1 MVKDI
6 APDLLEKIQK
16 AFKENSAKS
25 QIIQEKIRALANKEA
40 THQDSNAF
48 AIEVGRLLAD
58 AFGSEIVP
66 GVLPDDKMYYNIAKR
81 IIGPSLQYNY
91 NLVGDYARDVQTILN
106 EQAGLSIKGIKP
118 EINQDRIAGIIN
130 KISNYDTF
138 DQGKWLLDEP
148 VVNFSQSVVDDTVK
162 ANADFQYKAGLRPK
176 IIRTEA
182 GNCCDWCKGLAGVYD
197 YPNVPQD
204 VYRRHRFCRCTVD
217 YHPGDG
223 KKQDIWSKK
232 WTDVNKDDKIQERK
246 EIKQTRNATLN
257 LQTLKKLEEKNWT
270 PGFKARAIRF
280 YRETSQAGVEFSDHA
295 VSRAMDRAVNKKGFT
310 TEDIIKLAKS
320 KPLYIQNEDGRLVHS
335 NGIIHLLRNP
345 KTGDIVSVSD
355 RKMPRK
361 DWVKIDGK
369 TRNDNKNDEVGNK

>member
-1 MVKDI
+1 M
-6 APDLLEKIQK
+6 
-16 AFKENSAKS
+16 
-25 QIIQEKIRALANKEA
+25 
-40 THQDSNAF
+40 
-48 AIEVGRLLAD
+48 AD
-58 AFGSEIVP
+58 AFGSEIAP

-81 IIGPSLQYNY
+81 IIGSSLQYNY
-91 NLVGDYARDVQTILN
+91 DLVGDYARDVQTLLN

-130 KISNYDTF
+130 KISNYETF

-223 KKQDIWSKK
+223 KKQDVWSKK
-232 WTDVNKDDKIQERK
+232 WKDPDKDDKIRERIRISKGKPKSTSNTVKNVIKRSVVKDEINK
-246 EIKQTRNATLN
+246 EKQWRHLKDNHLPGRSFINGDLTFSMNLYKEFKGKGDPIIVNGEWKNKERVNTKRVVATYVDAEG
-257 LQTLKKLEEKNWT
+257 K
-270 PGFKARAIRF
+270 
-280 YRETSQAGVEFSDHA
+280 EFDST
-295 VSRAMDRAVNKKGFT
+295 N
-310 TEDIIKLAKS
+310 IIIVYS
-320 KPLYIQNEDGRLVHS
+320 
-335 NGIIHLLRNP
+335 
-345 KTGDIVSVSD
+345 KTGSHILGG
-355 RKMPRK
+355 RP
-361 DWVKIDGK
+361 
-369 TRNDNKNDEVGNK
+369 DEP